1 MDKNYAFNE
10 AIRQKLDHEHS
21 VMSNR
26 TGWHHAIQ
34 IAMFVALYTIV
45 ASHLPFHFLK
55 TAIPILGILYA
66 LSAIYSLWISDKARA
81 CILMHW
87 NRFLT
92 RNNLKWEDF
101 PPVSGNPLPH
111 IEKSEKDQTIRDDM
125 NITCIDILIAKYV
138 PHCFMLYRFI
148 PLIFIIIWVVCF
160 IEIFNS

>member
-34 IAMFVALYTIV
+34 IAMFVAFYTIV
-45 ASHLPFHFLK
+45 ALNLSFHYLK
-55 TAIPILGILYA
+55 ISIPVLGILYA

-81 CILMHW
+81 SILMHW

-111 IEKSEKDQTIRDDM
+111 IEKREKDQTIRDDM
-125 NITCIDILIAKYV
+125 NLTCIDILFAKYV

-160 IEIFNS
+160 IEILDS